1 MFIMITYFLKSIS
14 YFLHPLLMP
23 WIAAVYFFSVAT
35 APYQP
40 TEIMYWLLSI
50 VFWSLLL
57 PLLLYVILKKLKVVQ
72 SIHLKT
78 AKERIWPLLLNSII
92 MIYLG
97 FYVLSKSE
105 CVELHYFIIGSLV
118 TLLIGLVLSVF
129 EVKASIHMMAVSGTF
144 LFIIL
149 TNLHFGISISK
160 VVILFILIMG
170 AMASSRLHLNAHTT
184 KELIIGLIIGVV
196 PQILIVSKWL

>member
-1 MFIMITYFLKSIS
+1 MLTYFLKSIS
-14 YFLHPLLMP
+14 YLLHPLLMP
-23 WIAAVYFFSVAT
+23 WVAAIYFFSIAT
-35 APYQP
+35 TQYLP
-40 TEIMYWLLSI
+40 TKIVYWLLLI

-97 FYVLSKSE
+97 FHVLPKSE
-105 CVELHYFIIGSLV
+105 CIELHYFIMGTLV
-118 TLLIGLVLSVF
+118 TILIGLALSVCK
-129 EVKASIHMMAVSGTF
+129 VKASIHMMAVSATF
-144 LFIIL
+144 MFMIL
-149 TNLHFGISISK
+149 TNLHFGVSISN
-160 VVILFILIMG
+160 VVIVFILIMG
-170 AMASSRLHLNAHTT
+170 AMASSRLHLNAHSM
-184 KELIIGLIIGVV
+184 KELIIGLIIGII